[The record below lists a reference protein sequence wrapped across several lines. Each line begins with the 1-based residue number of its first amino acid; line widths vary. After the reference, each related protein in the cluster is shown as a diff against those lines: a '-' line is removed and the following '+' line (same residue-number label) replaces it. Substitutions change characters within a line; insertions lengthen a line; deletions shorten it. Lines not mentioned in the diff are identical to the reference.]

1 MIQGLAA
8 IAQIL
13 SILSKKVVFLT
24 KIIGI
29 KLEVLIWKMMGLTKL
44 VLSRPLRH

>member
-29 KLEVLIWKMMGLTKL
+29 KLEVLFWKMMGKGM
-44 VLSRPLRH
+44 RPN